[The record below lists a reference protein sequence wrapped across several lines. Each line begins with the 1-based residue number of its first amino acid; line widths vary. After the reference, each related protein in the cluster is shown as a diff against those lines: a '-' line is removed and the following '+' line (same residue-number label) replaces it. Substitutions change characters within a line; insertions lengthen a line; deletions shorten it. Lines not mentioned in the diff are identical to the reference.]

1 MLEGIL
7 CINSQYIYLK
17 YNFRKKKLL
26 ILISQAKLI
35 SHSKFSFLFN
45 KFKTFNLEVVC
56 LDDEERHFW
65 KLKLKER
72 NPVNI
77 LSREKQNFTSQDVT
91 TNV

>member
-1 MLEGIL
+1 MRQIPMFQIRMLEGIL

-35 SHSKFSFLFN
+35 SHSKFPFLFN

-65 KLKLKER
+65 TPDKHS
-72 NPVNI
+72 I
-77 LSREKQNFTSQDVT
+77 
-91 TNV
+91 